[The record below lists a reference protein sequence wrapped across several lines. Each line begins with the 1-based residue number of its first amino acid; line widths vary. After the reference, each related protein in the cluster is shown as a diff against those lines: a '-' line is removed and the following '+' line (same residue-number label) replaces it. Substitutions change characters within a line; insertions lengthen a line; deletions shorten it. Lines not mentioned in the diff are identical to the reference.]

1 VDGLL
6 NIIFQGAFNCAKLTK
21 TNSKISNTPV
31 SIGTLTAN
39 AIQDYLDENGGG
51 RVLVIGATGKTG
63 SIVAKN
69 LLDKGIKV
77 TGTARK
83 HPSDELLCQTKGIEW
98 IDYHKRYEYMGNA
111 AVVVSATT
119 SPHYTV
125 TMERFLECLKSD
137 TKSVDCVAGVQD
149 DVCELVNEKETR
161 TLCGVYAGYEKKLMI
176 DLAVPCD
183 IDKEIADV
191 SGVKLLDI
199 DYFNTLSKENGNIRT
214 GEADKVKHIINE
226 CVEELLKKLY
236 IRKFQKSF
244 ISEKENDKEIEKE
257 GLPLRMAYYLKDV
270 LDSGQLCAV
279 LEKIYEK
286 ENGE

>member
-1 VDGLL
+1 
-6 NIIFQGAFNCAKLTK
+6 
-21 TNSKISNTPV
+21 
-31 SIGTLTAN
+31 
-39 AIQDYLDENGGG
+39 
-51 RVLVIGATGKTG
+51 
-63 SIVAKN
+63 
-69 LLDKGIKV
+69 
-77 TGTARK
+77 
-83 HPSDELLCQTKGIEW
+83 
-98 IDYHKRYEYMGNA
+98 MGNA

-125 TMERFLECLKSD
+125 TMERFMECMNEENECQKNRSDLEGCSEKTGND
-137 TKSVDCVAGVQD
+137 MRKADAG
-149 DVCELVNEKETR
+149 
-161 TLCGVYAGYEKKLMI
+161 KLMI